1 MAIPAVSVAL
11 SKFNDALSE
20 TQCGADEHVEE
31 LVTELT
37 WMQCFLVDGEKTAQ
51 GRVRTDIWSSAI
63 ERLAVCAQELNYGGG
78 GGHSNKSRDFANLN
92 ARFASLRAK
101 IQPFLTCQAP
111 SSDSANTTPAPDFG
125 SGIQIPKEIL
135 VGAWGGPGGSKWD
148 FKPKGLIKQITIIHG
163 TVIDSITFTG
173 VSADGRV
180 EAPIKLGGP
189 GGSKTI
195 QVNINGP
202 SEYLRGVSGTYGN
215 YHGLTVLRSIKF
227 ETNVTTRGP
236 HGTNDGTPFSFA
248 VQDGK
253 IVGFHGRAGDY
264 VDAIGVYVTSI

>member
-1 MAIPAVSVAL
+1 MAIPAVTVAL
-11 SKFNDALSE
+11 SKYNDVLSE
-20 TQCGADEHVEE
+20 TQCGADENAEE

-51 GRVRTDIWSSAI
+51 GRVRTEIWSSAI
-63 ERLAVCAQELNYGGG
+63 ERLAVCAQELHYGYSTGR
-78 GGHSNKSRDFANLN
+78 SNKSRDIANLN

-111 SSDSANTTPAPDFG
+111 TSDSSNIPTDFVP
-125 SGIQIPKEIL
+125 GIQIPKEIL

-148 FKPKGLIKQITIIHG
+148 FKPKGLIKQISITHG
-163 TVIDSITFTG
+163 TIIDSITFTG

-215 YHGLTVLRSIKF
+215 HHGLTVIRSIKF
-227 ETNVTTRGP
+227 ETNVTTHGP
-236 HGTNDGTPFSFA
+236 HGSNDGTPFSF
-248 VQDGK
+248 VLQDGK
-253 IVGFHGRAGDY
+253 IVGFHGRAGDF